1 MARQPKTVGGEA
13 AAWEKIQAGLRMAI
27 EGVTEISIRRS
38 DSRWAAIGRLMEK
51 VLAQVGELYLS
62 ARAGAVQGSRMQ

>member
-27 EGVTEISIRRS
+27 EGATEVSIRRS
-38 DSRWAAIGRLMEK
+38 DSRYAAISRLLEQTLDQTGK
-51 VLAQVGELYLS
+51 LYLA